1 MAKAIDNAT
10 AALISDIQS
19 GDTPAN
25 QILATEAVGLS
36 VRGFIELDDNGDLA
50 LTRKAFNA
58 LRRFERD
65 NEIAVATEAV
75 RGVVDDILTEPG
87 GTTQHRAIWN
97 AVGGPDRFDRDTVS
111 KALDV
116 LKDEGIL
123 AAYKRGTNNFQ
134 HYWCRAGDVPTT
146 PEFETNSGD

>member
-50 LTRKAFNA
+50 LTDKAFRA

-75 RGVVDDILTEPG
+75 RDAINEILVEPG
-87 GTTQHRAIWN
+87 SVTQHRAVWN
-97 AVGGPDRFDRDTVS
+97 AVGGPDKFERDTVLQALNAL
-111 KALDV
+111 KAEGV
-116 LKDEGIL
+116 LNNHRTSG
-123 AAYKRGTNNFQ
+123 NNFQ
-134 HYWCRAGDVPTT
+134 IFWKRADDVVPT
-146 PEFETNSGD
+146 PDFETN

>member
-58 LRRFERD
+58 LRRFEKQ

-75 RGVVDDILTEPG
+75 RGAIDEILVEPG
-87 GTTQHRAIWN
+87 AVTQHRAVWN
-97 AVGGPDRFDRDTVS
+97 AVGGPDKFERDTVLQALNML
-111 KALDV
+111 KAEGV
-116 LKDEGIL
+116 LNNHRTSG
-123 AAYKRGTNNFQ
+123 NNFQ
-134 HYWCRAGDVPTT
+134 IFWKRADDVVPT
-146 PEFETNSGD
+146 PDFETN

>member
-58 LRRFERD
+58 LRRFEKQ

-75 RGVVDDILTEPG
+75 RGVIE
-87 GTTQHRAIWN
+87 
-97 AVGGPDRFDRDTVS
+97 
-111 KALDV
+111 
-116 LKDEGIL
+116 
-123 AAYKRGTNNFQ
+123 
-134 HYWCRAGDVPTT
+134 
-146 PEFETNSGD
+146 

>member
-58 LRRFERD
+58 LRRFEKQ

-75 RGVVDDILTEPG
+75 RGVIDDILTEPG
-87 GTTQHRAIWN
+87 AVTQHRAIWN
-97 AVGGPDRFDRDTVS
+97 AVGGPDKFERDIVLQ
-111 KALDV
+111 ALNV
-116 LKDEGIL
+116 LKAEGVL
-123 AAYKRGTNNFQ
+123 NNHRTSGNNFQ
-134 HYWCRAGDVPTT
+134 IFWKRTNDVVPT
-146 PEFETNSGD
+146 PDFEEN